1 MTEVYMKSKTPF
13 SVFQPSPH
21 ISTSFSKC
29 LLIALS
35 ILQRNKW
42 NKHSV
47 IPEQKKC
54 MTKENFLHSRSLD
67 AFHLSYPSVN
77 ENIFLNLR
85 SLMKQKKSTCRA
97 AFPTAT
103 WFRVW
108 SIFSLSI
115 ACPWPLTYSDYRP
128 IKTSFYQCQRHSF
141 CSSYPPSIITT
152 NTSYPR
158 CQLCTPPP
166 LRSPFLTI
174 LPALP
179 KQRFPPF
186 VAIRLAGGAGRYFL
200 SSKKFQA

>member
-21 ISTSFSKC
+21 ISTLFRKC

-54 MTKENFLHSRSLD
+54 MTKENFLHSRSLH

-85 SLMKQKKSTCRA
+85 SLMKQKKPTCRA
-97 AFPTAT
+97 AFPTRSRSKKT
-103 WFRVW
+103 PEGHMGQR
-108 SIFSLSI
+108 SLSLVGLRGKSRRHLH
-115 ACPWPLTYSDYRP
+115 PLYP
-128 IKTSFYQCQRHSF
+128 IQGPDGY
-141 CSSYPPSIITT
+141 
-152 NTSYPR
+152 
-158 CQLCTPPP
+158 
-166 LRSPFLTI
+166 
-174 LPALP
+174 
-179 KQRFPPF
+179 
-186 VAIRLAGGAGRYFL
+186 AGL
-200 SSKKFQA
+200 SWIGFEQNA